1 MAKVEIPDKVYREIE
16 KRVKDSDEFKD
27 VEDYIAFVLSEVLKD
42 EEEAEGGEYTVSEED
57 EEKVKE
63 RLRGL
68 GYL

>member
-1 MAKVEIPDKVYREIE
+1 MVKVEIPDKIYVEIE
-16 KRVKDSDEFKD
+16 RRVKESREFES
-27 VEDYIAFVLSEVLKD
+27 VEKYINFVLEEVLRD
-42 EEEAEGGEYTVSEED
+42 EGEPEAQTPSKED